1 MSGASAH
8 DLLRFWFEET
18 APGQWFR
25 KEPAFDQQVRDR
37 FGVLCERAVAGELQ
51 EWASD
56 PGPALALVLLLDQL
70 PRQLWR
76 EQPGAFAGDGEA
88 LKLSLRALAMGWI
101 EAEPQR
107 GRRQFWL
114 MPLMHSEDL
123 YIQEQG
129 LGLFKRFCD
138 AETTAFAVRHRDVIA
153 RFGRFPHRN
162 KALGRSSSAE
172 ELAFLQQPG
181 SRF

>member
-25 KEPAFDQQVRDR
+25 KDPAFDQQVRER
-37 FGVLCERAVAGELQ
+37 FGAISERAVAGELQ

-56 PGPALALVLLLDQL
+56 PGSALALVLLLDQL

-76 EQPGAFAGDGEA
+76 EQPGAFAGDAEA

-101 EAEPQR
+101 EAER
-107 GRRQFWL
+107 ERISRC
-114 MPLMHSEDL
+114 
-123 YIQEQG
+123 QG
-129 LGLFKRFCD
+129 
-138 AETTAFAVRHRDVIA
+138 
-153 RFGRFPHRN
+153 N
-162 KALGRSSSAE
+162 
-172 ELAFLQQPG
+172 
-181 SRF
+181 